1 MFSSYKRQGSLRS
14 DVVELERNSR
24 QATTSINNAKMR
36 KIMTAIQPTKPE
48 ALLGFDN
55 LLITPHLAGWSPEA
69 TAAQLEVF
77 MANVTGHFSGSGA
90 VVPV

>member
-1 MFSSYKRQGSLRS
+1 MP
-14 DVVELERNSR
+14 
-24 QATTSINNAKMR
+24 
-36 KIMTAIQPTKPE
+36 AIQPTKPE